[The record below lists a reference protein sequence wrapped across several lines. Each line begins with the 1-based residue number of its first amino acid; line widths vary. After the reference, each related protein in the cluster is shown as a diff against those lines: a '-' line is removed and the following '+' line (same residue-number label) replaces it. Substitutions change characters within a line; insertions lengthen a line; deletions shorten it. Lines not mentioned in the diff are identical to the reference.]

1 MISNLIQRAFFAC
14 GLMLSAPLAH
24 AEGSFSQIATQCAL
38 GYDIEISRNAESEIQ
53 RLSGRT
59 DVDLIEFLLV
69 FPETERSKVALAWLE
84 CLAPK
89 FPDTPTG
96 GINPTGTITGNN
108 TNFPDLTNKTLTIET
123 FIDSNGSNKELH
135 PFSVIRFCNV
145 DLNWPKQFMPGGRW
159 QFSLR
164 TENDSQIVKSYLG
177 TNIPPRQT
185 QVGPGNYYMIVA
197 SKNPGAGIVQM
208 TVTTRCR

>member
-1 MISNLIQRAFFAC
+1 MIRIIQKSFFAF

-38 GYDIEISRNAESEIQ
+38 GYNFEIGRNAESEIE
-53 RLSGRT
+53 RLSGKT
-59 DVDLIEFLLV
+59 EVDIIEFLLV
-69 FPETERSKVALAWLE
+69 FPESERSKVALAWVQ
-84 CLAPK
+84 CLAPN
-89 FPDTPTG
+89 FPATPAG
-96 GINPTGTITGNN
+96 GINPTGTITSNN
-108 TNFPDLTNKTLTIET
+108 NNFPDLTNKTLTIET
-123 FIDSNGSNKELH
+123 FIDSNGRNKELH
-135 PFSVIRFCNV
+135 PFSVTRFCNI
-145 DLNWPKQFMPGGRW
+145 DLSWPNQFMPGGRW

-164 TENDSQIVKSYLG
+164 TENDSQIVSSYLG
-177 TNIPPRQT
+177 TNTSPRQT